1 MMRKKCCNCEG
12 KKMAIN
18 EIKVGIADLN
28 IATVPDK
35 IITVGLGSCVGIVIY
50 DKQNGIGGLAHIMLP
65 DSMQFSNITNP
76 LKFADLAIPI
86 LINKVESSGANKRNL
101 MAKIAGGA
109 SMFNFADKSLIMDIG
124 NRNSTAVKSILQKFS
139 VPLIAEDIGG
149 NKGRTIIFDTS
160 SNMLQIKTVGI
171 GTKEI

>member
-1 MMRKKCCNCEG
+1 
-12 KKMAIN
+12 MAIN

-28 IATVPDK
+28 IVTVPDK
-35 IITVGLGSCVGIVIY
+35 IITVGLGSCVGIVVY

-65 DSMQFSNITNP
+65 DSAQFNNITNP

-101 MAKIAGGA
+101 KAKIAGGA

-160 SNMLQIKTVGI
+160 SNMLQIKTVGV